1 MAGKGSISET
11 ILRPRLYTLIRVPT
25 SLQKR
30 KWPFNFFRTS
40 DDFLK
45 KLLFY
50 TLRLPGIYI
59 LITLGIMFDFI
70 LHLPFMVICSVEN
83 LFRRRTR

>member
-1 MAGKGSISET
+1 MT
-11 ILRPRLYTLIRVPT
+11 DQFVPV
-25 SLQKR
+25 
-30 KWPFNFFRTS
+30 S

-59 LITLGIMFDFI
+59 LIILGIMLDFI
-70 LHLPFMVICSVEN
+70 LHLPFLVICLVEN
-83 LFRRRTR
+83 LFRRRTH

>member
-1 MAGKGSISET
+1 VAPEPEAVYLAMSGYLGLSQAFF
-11 ILRPRLYTLIRVPT
+11 
-25 SLQKR
+25 Q
-30 KWPFNFFRTS
+30 FNN
-40 DDFLK
+40 DFLK

-70 LHLPFMVICSVEN
+70 LHLPFLTICSVEN
-83 LFRRRTR
+83 LFRRRTH